1 MPPTDLLDGTLD
13 LPPGFDLIT
22 LRESG
27 DAFAHAQKIAA
38 QTGAGT
44 VVHVGR
50 FDLAEFAVVLE
61 PDEPL
66 RTARRAFYAG
76 CVALADALAAS
87 APPERPIDFVWPDTI
102 RVDGGVVGG
111 VQLAWP
117 EGADEEAVPDWLV
130 FGAMIRTVA
139 LAEHAPGL
147 RPLGAALE
155 EEGFADVGSGRLVE
169 SFTRHLMA
177 TVDAWQEQGFMAIA
191 KAYLTR
197 LSHESGAQYQIA
209 ENGDLLILRASK
221 AEPER
226 HALIPALARAGWR
239 DPLTGGP
246 RR

>member
-27 DAFAHAQKIAA
+27 DAFAHAKSVAEEK
-38 QTGAGT
+38 GAGT

-66 RTARRAFYAG
+66 RTARRALYAG
-76 CVALADALAAS
+76 CVALADALAAF
-87 APPERPIDFVWPDTI
+87 APPERPIDFVWPDTV
-102 RVDGGVVGG
+102 RVDGGIVGG

-117 EGADEEAVPDWLV
+117 EGTDDSARPDWLV

-139 LAEHAPGL
+139 LGENEPGL

-155 EEGFADVGSGRLVE
+155 EEGFEDVGSGRLVE
-169 SFTRHLMA
+169 SFTRHLMTA
-177 TVDAWQEQGFMAIA
+177 VDTWQEQGFEAIA
-191 KAYLTR
+191 REYLTR
-197 LSHESGAQYQIA
+197 LPRESGVRHEIA
-209 ENGDLLILRASK
+209 ENGDLLIWYASK
-221 AEPER
+221 TKPER
-226 HALIPALARAGWR
+226 HALIPALARPAWR
-239 DPLTGGP
+239 DPATGGP

>member
-38 QTGAGT
+38 EAGAGT
-44 VVHVGR
+44 VIHVGR

-66 RTARRAFYAG
+66 RTARRALYAG
-76 CVALADALAAS
+76 CVALADALAAF
-87 APPERPIDFVWPDTI
+87 APPERPIDFIWPNTV
-102 RVDGGVVGG
+102 RVDGGSVGG
-111 VQLAWP
+111 VQFAWP
-117 EGADEEAVPDWLV
+117 PGADESARPDWLV

-139 LAEHAPGL
+139 LGEHQPGL

-155 EEGFADVGSGRLVE
+155 EEGFEDVGSGRLVE
-169 SFTRHLMA
+169 SFTRHLMTA
-177 TVDAWQEQGFMAIA
+177 VDTWQEQGFAAIA
-191 KAYLTR
+191 RDYLTR
-197 LSHESGAQYQIA
+197 LPPENGVRREIA
-209 ENGDLLILRASK
+209 ENGDLLIWRASK
-221 AEPER
+221 TEAER
-226 HALIPALARAGWR
+226 CALLPALVRPTWR
-239 DPLTGGP
+239 NPATGGP

>member
-1 MPPTDLLDGTLD
+1 MPPTNLLDGTLD

-38 QTGAGT
+38 EAGAGT

-66 RTARRAFYAG
+66 RAARRALYAG
-76 CVALADALAAS
+76 CVALADALAAF
-87 APPERPIDFVWPDTI
+87 APPERPIDFVWPDTV
-102 RVDGGVVGG
+102 RVDGGLVGG

-117 EGADEEAVPDWLV
+117 ADADENAPPDWLV

-139 LAEHAPGL
+139 LGENAPGL

-155 EEGFADVGSGRLVE
+155 EEGFADVGSGQLVE

-177 TVDAWQEQGFMAIA
+177 AVDGWQERGFVAIA
-191 KAYLTR
+191 RDYLTR
-197 LSHESGAQYQIA
+197 LPRESGVRREIA
-209 ENGDLLILRASK
+209 ENGDLLIWRARET
-221 AEPER
+221 EPER
-226 HALIPALARAGWR
+226 CALLPALARPAWR
-239 DPLTGGP
+239 DPATGGP

>member
-1 MPPTDLLDGTLD
+1 MPPTDLLDGSLD

-27 DAFAHAQKIAA
+27 DAFAHAKSIAGEK
-38 QTGAGT
+38 GAGT

-66 RTARRAFYAG
+66 RTARRSLYAG
-76 CVALADALAAS
+76 CVALADALAAF
-87 APPERPIDFVWPDTI
+87 APPERPIDFVWPDTV
-102 RVDGGVVGG
+102 RVDGGVAGG

-117 EGADEEAVPDWLV
+117 TDADESARPDWLV

-139 LAEHAPGL
+139 LGEHEPGL

-155 EEGFADVGSGRLVE
+155 EEGFEDVGSGRLVE
-169 SFTRHLMA
+169 SFARHLMTA
-177 TVDAWQEQGFMAIA
+177 VDTWQEQGFAAIA
-191 KAYLTR
+191 REYLTR
-197 LSHESGAQYQIA
+197 LPRESGVRREIA
-209 ENGDLLILRASK
+209 ENGDLLILRASNT
-221 AEPER
+221 EPER
-226 HALIPALARAGWR
+226 CALIPSLARPAWR
-239 DPLTGGP
+239 DPATGGP

>member
-38 QTGAGT
+38 QAGAGT
-44 VVHVGR
+44 VLHVGR

-66 RTARRAFYAG
+66 RTARRALYAG
-76 CVALADALAAS
+76 CVALVDALAAS
-87 APPERPIDFVWPDTI
+87 APPERPIDVVWPDTI
-102 RVDGGVVGG
+102 RVDGGIVGG

-117 EGADEEAVPDWLV
+117 AGADEEAVPDWLV

-139 LAEHAPGL
+139 LGEHAPGL

-169 SFTRHLMA
+169 GFTRHLMA
-177 TVDAWQEQGFMAIA
+177 AIDNWQEQGFEAIA
-191 KAYLTR
+191 KDYLTR
-197 LSHESGAQYQIA
+197 LAREGGVRHQID

-221 AEPER
+221 PEPQR
-226 HALIPALARAGWR
+226 CALLPALTRAAWR
-239 DPLTGGP
+239 DPATGGP
-246 RR
+246 HR

>member
-38 QTGAGT
+38 QAGAGT

-66 RTARRAFYAG
+66 RTARRALYAG

-87 APPERPIDFVWPDTI
+87 APPERPIDIVWPDTI
-102 RVDGGVVGG
+102 RVDGGIVGG

-117 EGADEEAVPDWLV
+117 ADADEEAVPDWLV

-139 LAEHAPGL
+139 LGEHAPGL

-169 SFTRHLMA
+169 GFTRHLMA
-177 TVDAWQEQGFMAIA
+177 TIDNWQEQGFAAIA
-191 KAYLTR
+191 KDYLTR
-197 LSHESGAQYQIA
+197 LAREGGVRRQIDA
-209 ENGDLLILRASK
+209 NGDLLILRAGK
-221 AEPER
+221 TEPPR
-226 HALIPALARAGWR
+226 CALLPALARAAWR
-239 DPLTGGP
+239 DPATGGP
-246 RR
+246 RQ

>member
-27 DAFAHAQKIAA
+27 DAFAHAKSVAEEK
-38 QTGAGT
+38 GAGT

-66 RTARRAFYAG
+66 RTARRALYAG
-76 CVALADALAAS
+76 CVALADALAAF
-87 APPERPIDFVWPDTI
+87 APPERPIDFVWPDTV
-102 RVDGGVVGG
+102 RVDGGIVGG

-117 EGADEEAVPDWLV
+117 EGADDSARPDWLV

-139 LAEHAPGL
+139 LGENEPGL

-155 EEGFADVGSGRLVE
+155 EEGFEDVGSGRLVE
-169 SFTRHLMA
+169 SFTRHLMTA
-177 TVDAWQEQGFMAIA
+177 VDTWQEQGFEAIA
-191 KAYLTR
+191 REYLTR
-197 LSHESGAQYQIA
+197 LPRESGVRHEIA
-209 ENGDLLILRASK
+209 ENGDLLIWYASK
-221 AEPER
+221 TKPER
-226 HALIPALARAGWR
+226 HAFIPALARPAWR
-239 DPLTGGP
+239 DPATGGP

>member
-38 QTGAGT
+38 ETGAGT

-66 RTARRAFYAG
+66 RTARRALYAG

-87 APPERPIDFVWPDTI
+87 APPERPIDFVWPDTV
-102 RVDGGVVGG
+102 RVDGGIVGG

-117 EGADEEAVPDWLV
+117 PGAEESARPGWLV

-139 LAEHAPGL
+139 LAEHQPGL
-147 RPLGAALE
+147 RPVGAALE
-155 EEGFADVGSGRLVE
+155 EEGFEDVGSGRLVE
-169 SFTRHLMA
+169 RFTRHLMA
-177 TVDAWQEQGFMAIA
+177 AVDTWQEQGFAAIA
-191 KAYLTR
+191 REYLTR
-197 LSHESGAQYQIA
+197 LPRESGVRREIA
-209 ENGDLLILRASK
+209 ENGDLLIVRASK
-221 AEPER
+221 IEPER
-226 HALIPALARAGWR
+226 HALLPALARPAWR
-239 DPLTGGP
+239 DPATGGP